1 MWAED
6 GTRRR
11 HAVPDTNGIVA
22 GGVSVIDRELVL
34 RARTGDLQAFSTLV
48 DARMDRLY
56 ALACLVVGD
65 DRAAEGA
72 VRDALVRAW
81 RDVPSLRDPDRFDP
95 WLQQV
100 LIRRCYRAATHPRA
114 DATDSVDD
122 DPRAVSAVEPPPA
135 PPTPAVLEQ
144 AFRAL
149 RPEQRAAVVVRHGLG
164 LSLADSAV
172 VLGVPIGTVQ
182 ARASQALASLR
193 TALGPAPA
201 TSAGPEATS

>member
-11 HAVPDTNGIVA
+11 HVVPDTNAIVA

-48 DARMDRLY
+48 DARLDRLY

-81 RDVPSLRDPDRFDP
+81 RDVPGLRDPDRFDP
-95 WLQQV
+95 WLQHLV
-100 LIRRCYRAATHPRA
+100 IRRCYRAATHPRPDAMDDMDA
-114 DATDSVDD
+114 DPGSM
-122 DPRAVSAVEPPPA
+122 SAAQPPPA
-135 PPTPAVLEQ
+135 LPTPTALEQ

-193 TALGPAPA
+193 ATLGPVPA
-201 TSAGPEATS
+201 TAAGPEAAS

>member
-1 MWAED
+1 MAP
-6 GTRRR
+6 GRR
-11 HAVPDTNGIVA
+11 HDVPDTNGIVA

-56 ALACLVVGD
+56 AIACLVVGD
-65 DRAAEGA
+65 DRGAEGA
-72 VRDALVRAW
+72 VRDTLVRAW
-81 RDVPSLRDPDRFDP
+81 RDVPGLRDPARFDP
-95 WLQQV
+95 WLQHL

-114 DATDSVDD
+114 EPMDAMDD
-122 DPRAVSAVEPPPA
+122 DPRAVSADEPPPA
-135 PPTPAVLEQ
+135 PPTPTALEH
-144 AFRAL
+144 AFRSL
-149 RPEQRAAVVVRHGLG
+149 RPEQRAAVVIRQGLG

-193 TALGPAPA
+193 TTLGPASP
-201 TSAGPEATS
+201 TSTGPEATP